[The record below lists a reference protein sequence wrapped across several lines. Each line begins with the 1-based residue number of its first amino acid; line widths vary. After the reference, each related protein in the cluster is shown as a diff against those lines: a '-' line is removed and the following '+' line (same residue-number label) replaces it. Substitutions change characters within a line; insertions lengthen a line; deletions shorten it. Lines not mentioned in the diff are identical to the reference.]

1 MASTFQVL
9 KKDSKSHARLGLLTT
24 PHGQIETPNFIPVGT
39 QATVK
44 ALTPR
49 DLKEIG
55 VQIIFANTYHLWL
68 RPGEKT
74 VKNLGGLHKFMGW
87 NGPIITDS
95 GGFQV
100 FSLGLGLEQ
109 GVGKIANIFPE
120 EETLNQKSQISSN
133 NDQKNPKFQVPNP
146 KSKKSL
152 VIIDDEGVTFQSH
165 LDGSTLRLTPE
176 KSIQIQ
182 EDLGAD
188 IILAF
193 DECTSPL
200 NDYEYTKLAMERTHR
215 WAKICLDTKTRND
228 QALWGIVQGGAFEDL
243 RKESS
248 QFIASLPFDGFAI
261 GGSLGKSK
269 EDMHKVLD
277 WTVPFLPNN
286 KPRHLLG
293 IGELNDITEGV
304 KRGVDLFDCVIP
316 TRLARN
322 QTALSSH
329 GSLHLINA
337 EFKENPQAIDKNCSC
352 YTCQNFSLAYLN
364 HLYRANEILAIELTA
379 IHNVKF
385 MMDFMQNI
393 RESIRNNVLF

>member
-1 MASTFQVL
+1 MEHSF
-9 KKDSKSHARLGLLTT
+9 KISKQSSKNRARLGILTT

-55 VQIIFANTYHLWL
+55 AQIVFANTYHLWL
-68 RPGEKT
+68 RPGEET
-74 VKNLGGLHKFMGW
+74 IKNLGGLHKFMGW
-87 NGPIITDS
+87 DKPIVTDS

-100 FSLGLGLEQ
+100 FSLGFGIEQ
-109 GVGKIANIFPE
+109 GVGKIASIFPE
-120 EETLNQKSQISSN
+120 EDQRSKIK
-133 NDQKNPKFQVPNP
+133 DQKHKLKIKNKEN
-146 KSKKSL
+146 L
-152 VIIDDEGVTFQSH
+152 VKIDDDGVTFRSH
-165 LDGSTLRLTPE
+165 LDGTTLRLTPE
-176 KSIQIQ
+176 KSIKIQ

-200 NDYEYTKLAMERTHR
+200 NDYEYTKKAMERTHA
-215 WAKICLDTKTRND
+215 WAKICLETKTNRD

-248 QFIASLPFDGFAI
+248 RFISSLPFDGFAI
-261 GGSLGKSK
+261 GGSLGRSK
-269 EDMHKVLD
+269 EEMHQVLD
-277 WTVPFLPNN
+277 WSIPLLPED

-293 IGELNDITEGV
+293 IGGLDDIVEGV
-304 KRGVDLFDCVIP
+304 KRGIDLFDCVIP

-322 QTALSSH
+322 QTALSSR
-329 GSLHLINA
+329 GELHLINS
-337 EFKENPQAIDKNCSC
+337 EFKNSPSPIQADCQC

-364 HLYRANEILAIELTA
+364 HLFHANEILGIELTT
-379 IHNVKF
+379 IHNVHFVINYLKT
-385 MMDFMQNI
+385 I
-393 RESIRNNVLF
+393 REKINRDNL

>member
-1 MASTFQVL
+1 MEHFFEIIKQST
-9 KKDSKSHARLGLLTT
+9 KSSARLGLLTT

-55 VQIIFANTYHLWL
+55 AQIVFANTYHLWL
-68 RPGEKT
+68 RPGEET
-74 VKNLGGLHKFMGW
+74 IKNLGGLHQFMGW
-87 NGPIITDS
+87 DKPIITDS

-100 FSLGLGLEQ
+100 FSLGFGLEQ

-120 EETLNQKSQISSN
+120 ESRSSKLKSG
-133 NDQKNPKFQVPNP
+133 
-146 KSKKSL
+146 KSL
-152 VIIDDEGVTFQSH
+152 VEIDNDGVTFRSH
-165 LDGSTLRLTPE
+165 LDGSILRLTPE
-176 KSIQIQ
+176 KSIKIQ

-200 NDYEYTKLAMERTHR
+200 NDYDYTKKAMERTHR
-215 WAKICLDTKTRND
+215 WAKICLDARTRND
-228 QALWGIVQGGAFEDL
+228 QALWGIIQGGAFEDL

-248 QFIASLPFDGFAI
+248 RFISFLPFDGFAI

-269 EDMHKVLD
+269 EEMHQVLD
-277 WTVPFLPNN
+277 WSIPLLPED

-293 IGELNDITEGV
+293 IGGLDDIVEGV
-304 KRGVDLFDCVIP
+304 KRGIDLFDCVIP

-322 QTALSSH
+322 QTALSSR
-329 GSLHLINA
+329 GELHLMNS
-337 EFKENPQAIDKNCSC
+337 EFKNDALPIEENCQCYSC
-352 YTCQNFSLAYLN
+352 RNFSLAYLN
-364 HLYRANEILAIELTA
+364 HLFHANEILGIELTT
-379 IHNVKF
+379 IHNVSF
-385 MMDFMQNI
+385 MMEYMRKI
-393 RESIRNNVLF
+393 REKIAQDNL